1 MYKLRK
7 IHYYW
12 LCGLNKIVVIEQGSG
27 QVDTNLVILV
37 EEDKKI
43 VFKK

>member
-1 MYKLRK
+1 M
-7 IHYYW
+7 
-12 LCGLNKIVVIEQGSG
+12 VVIEQGSG
-27 QVDTNLVILV
+27 QVDTDLVILV